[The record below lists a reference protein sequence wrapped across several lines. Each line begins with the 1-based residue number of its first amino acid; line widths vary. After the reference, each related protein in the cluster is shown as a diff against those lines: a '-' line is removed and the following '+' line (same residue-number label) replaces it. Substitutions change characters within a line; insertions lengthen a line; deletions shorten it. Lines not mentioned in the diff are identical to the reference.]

1 MQDISDNDRAIMRW
15 LLVCLLLVFS
25 MMILGAVTR
34 LTDSGLSMV
43 TWHPTGVLPPINS
56 DQWMAEFELYRQ
68 FPEYQKLNRGMTLD
82 SFKSIYWFEYSH
94 RMLGRLIGLVFLLP
108 FCYFWL
114 RKMIKPGLTPRLVV
128 MFFLG
133 GLQGMLGWYMVQ
145 SGLVSNPQVSQ
156 YRLTAHLLTAILIYG
171 FILWTIL
178 NLAFGAPYRRLA
190 DSKVPGWRKAS
201 LGLVSNPQV
210 SQYRLTAHL
219 LTAILIYG
227 FILWTIFNLAVGAP
241 YRRLAD
247 SKVPGWRKAS
257 LGLVSLVLLTIVSG
271 GFVAGLNA
279 GLIFNTF
286 PLMGGNLIPE
296 GIGALSPWFLNP
308 LENMVSVQFN
318 HRWLAIMT
326 GLLLLVW
333 YIRGRSSF
341 DEVELQRGFKLVG
354 MMIIIQL
361 ALGIAT
367 LLLQV
372 PVVLGALHQAGAL
385 LLFSALLFNIHALS
399 RV

>member
-1 MQDISDNDRAIMRW
+1 MQQMSDNDRAIVRW
-15 LLVCLLLVFS
+15 LLLCLLLVFA

-43 TWHPTGVLPPINS
+43 TWHPTGVLPPLDS

-114 RKMIKPGLTPRLVV
+114 RKMIKPGLAPRLVI
-128 MFFLG
+128 MFLLG

-178 NLAFGAPYRRLA
+178 NLVVGDPYCRVA
-190 DSKVPGWRKAS
+190 DSKAPGWRKAS
-201 LGLVSNPQV
+201 LGL
-210 SQYRLTAHL
+210 A
-219 LTAILIYG
+219 G
-227 FILWTIFNLAVGAP
+227 
-241 YRRLAD
+241 
-247 SKVPGWRKAS
+247 
-257 LGLVSLVLLTIVSG
+257 LVLLTIVSG

-286 PLMGGNLIPE
+286 PLMGGKLIPE

-318 HRWLAIMT
+318 HRWLAITT
-326 GLLLLVW
+326 GIFLLVW
-333 YIRGRSSF
+333 YIRGRSFF
-341 DEVELQRGFKLVG
+341 DDAKLQRSFKLIG
-354 MMIIIQL
+354 MMVIIQL
-361 ALGIAT
+361 VLGIAT
-367 LLLQV
+367 LLMQV